1 MSVMVWAYAR
11 MSAALRGR
19 AIGECT
25 HHQMQVVR
33 AKRKVSIVSN
43 SLAISNYVNVDMLL
57 FLLPLTLTA
66 NKNLLRANPPLAPV
80 TFASHG
86 A

>member
-1 MSVMVWAYAR
+1 MFVTTKQTYNVLYIGNNFLSNSYNLIFLAVTYVAPMSVMVWAYAR

-33 AKRKVSIVSN
+33 AKRKVSSVKKKHYN
-43 SLAISNYVNVDMLL
+43 ADLY
-57 FLLPLTLTA
+57 
-66 NKNLLRANPPLAPV
+66 
-80 TFASHG
+80 
-86 A
+86 